1 MADDVE
7 RTEKPTPKRRQEA
20 RREGQIATSQEVFTV
35 ANLMAVTVM
44 LLFLGERAVRS
55 ATQLFQ
61 RAWIMP
67 DTVDL
72 AFAVE
77 RMRTTFGAASN
88 VLLPIFLVTAGA
100 AIVAGL
106 AQTRGNVAFKKLRP
120 QFKRMNPSKNLA
132 RIFKHD
138 APIQLAKSVLK
149 IIVIG
154 GTIAFV
160 IVNHMAEYAGLS
172 RLPLFTVIGFEFG
185 MLLRAWLA
193 GCVALLLI
201 AIGDYTAEVWRTE
214 KQLKMSRQE
223 IKDESRQAEGDPHV
237 RARIRSLQLDAARS
251 RMMDQVAKA
260 DVIVTNPEHFGVALL
275 YQREEM
281 TAPKV
286 VARGRGFLAQRIR
299 EIAERSGVPI
309 VRNPP
314 LARTLFR
321 SVKVNRIIPEKL
333 YRTVAELLAYVHRLD
348 QSRRRAW

>member
-172 RLPLFTVIGFEFG
+172 RLPLFTVIGFQFG
-185 MLLRAWLA
+185 ILLRAWLA

-201 AIGDYTAEVWRTE
+201 AIGDYAAEVWRTE
-214 KQLKMSRQE
+214 KGLKMSKQE

-260 DVIVTNPEHFGVALL
+260 DVIVTNPEHFSVALL

-321 SVKVNRIIPEKL
+321 SVKVNQIIPEKL
-333 YRTVAELLAYVHRLD
+333 YQTVAELLAFVHRLD
-348 QSRRRAW
+348 QSRQRAW